1 MLDLN
6 LNSQPKPPT
15 PAYIRETDTARF
27 EEDVLG
33 TSMTKPVIVDFWAPW
48 CGPCKAMM
56 PAIEKVVT
64 EAGGA
69 VDLVKINVEKYP
81 ELAEVFRVQSVPAVF
96 AFFQG
101 QPVDGF
107 IGGKPEKDLRAFV
120 DKVLKA
126 AGVALP
132 GVEPGK
138 LDAETRTKLLA
149 AAQTLFTENKFDDA
163 MAAYSTIL
171 DSEQEN
177 EDALAGLGWCFVG
190 QKDFLSLDEYLSNL
204 EPAQQS
210 SPKLKGLRF
219 IANVARQGEGF
230 DVAALEGK
238 ITANPKDLDAR
249 YNLALAHMHHANLEG
264 AIDALVD
271 LTRKDRVWQEQKAR
285 NLLVNL
291 FEAMGPQ
298 HPLTGPGRRKLST
311 VLFS

>member
-6 LNSQPKPPT
+6 LNSQPKPAA
-15 PAYIRETDTARF
+15 PAWIRDTDTARF

-33 TSMTKPVIVDFWAPW
+33 TSMRKPVIVDFWAPW

-69 VDLVKINVEKYP
+69 VELVKINVEKYP

-126 AGVALP
+126 AGVAMP
-132 GVEPGK
+132 GAEPGK
-138 LDAETRTKLLA
+138 LDAATRDKLLA
-149 AAQTLFTENKFDDA
+149 AAQVLFKDNKFDDA

-171 DSEQEN
+171 DAEQDN

-204 EPAQQS
+204 EPPVQS

-219 IANVARQGEGF
+219 IANTARAGEGF
-230 DVAALEGK
+230 DIAALEAMIAK
-238 ITANPKDLDAR
+238 NPKDLESR
-249 YNLALAHMHHANLEG
+249 YNLALAQLHAANLEG

-271 LTRKDRVWQEQKAR
+271 LTRHNREWQEQKAR
-285 NLLVNL
+285 ALLVNL